1 MEVLAGILPA
11 PIKIDTQHGRAIIPI
26 NDTIWIEHG
35 NNLENK
41 IVSIESNAASLL
53 KSATSERVRAEE
65 ILSVLGIA
73 TSHVGIKSLEENVAQ
88 SDIRLRAAF
97 TI

>member
-1 MEVLAGILPA
+1 VSKDDVLSSTLYAERSSA
-11 PIKIDTQHGRAIIPI
+11 WQKEKERADT
-26 NDTIWIEHG
+26 
-35 NNLENK
+35 LENK

-73 TSHVGIKSLEENVAQ
+73 TSHVGIK
-88 SDIRLRAAF
+88 
-97 TI
+97 T